1 MDSDTLA
8 AHEARTMAADTLDVA
23 TRPRASDSSASSVLP
38 RVVRDGDDVR
48 LVASEAER
56 YRIERELG
64 RGGMGEV
71 SLATHQDIGRQV
83 AVKRLLSQQP
93 STLARFVDEVRTI
106 GRLEHPNIV
115 PIHDVGVDAEGRYF
129 FVMKFVDGETL
140 SAIIKRLADGDAKT
154 HARFGFEQRLDVFIG
169 LVRALQFAHERRFI
183 HRDIK
188 PDNIMVGPFGEV
200 MVMDWGIAR
209 AIGEDEAPSEAEAAL
224 ASNRACETSDGAVIG
239 TPMYMS
245 PEQASGQTAQLDA
258 RSDLYSAFVVLFEL
272 LTLRVYIRDAQ
283 SVIDVLVKVQEQGC
297 PGLTDP
303 VYHHPSQDAVP
314 TEFRHFLKRGLR
326 LEKDSRFES
335 AADALAELHRVRAG
349 DFRVECPVTM
359 MKRGNSIMGR
369 FMDARPTASILT
381 GLSLVVLFVSSVIG
395 LVVVLALR

>member
-8 AHEARTMAADTLDVA
+8 AHDAHTMAADTLDVA
-23 TRPRASDSSASSVLP
+23 TRPRASDANASSVLP
-38 RVVRDGDDVR
+38 RVVRDGDNVR
-48 LVASEAER
+48 LETSEAER
-56 YRIERELG
+56 YVVQRELG

-71 SLATHQDIGRQV
+71 SLATDQDIGRQV

-93 STLARFVDEVRTI
+93 NTLARFVDEVRTI

-115 PIHDVGVDAEGRYF
+115 PIHDVGVDADGRYF

-140 SAIIKRLADGDAKT
+140 SSIIKRLADGDAKT
-154 HARFGFEQRLDVFIG
+154 HARFGFEQRLDIFIG
-169 LVRALQFAHERRFI
+169 LVRALQFAHERGII

-209 AIGEDEAPSEAEAAL
+209 EIGDDDRPAQTQAAL
-224 ASNRACETSDGAVIG
+224 ASNRACETNDGAVIG

-245 PEQASGQTAQLDA
+245 PEQAMGETTALDA

-272 LTLRVYIRDAQ
+272 LTLRTYIRDAQ
-283 SVIDVLVKVQEQGC
+283 SVMDVLVKAQEQGC

-303 VYHHPSQDAVP
+303 VYIHPLQDAIP
-314 TEFRHFLKRGLR
+314 MEFRHYLKRGLP
-326 LEKDSRFES
+326 LDKESRFES

-349 DFRVECPVTM
+349 DFRVECPVTL
-359 MKRGNSIMGR
+359 MKRGNSLMGR
-369 FMDARPTASILT
+369 FMDARPTASIAT
-381 GLSLVVLFVSSVIG
+381 GVGVVLLFLGSLVG
-395 LVVVLALR
+395 LIALLVRG

>member
-1 MDSDTLA
+1 MGECAFPPSERRLRLEVHSFRVMDSDTLA

-23 TRPRASDSSASSVLP
+23 TRPRASESSSSVLP
-38 RVVRDGDDVR
+38 RVVREGDDVR
-48 LVASEAER
+48 LVASDAER
-56 YRIERELG
+56 YRVERELG

-71 SLATHQDIGRQV
+71 SLATDQDIGRRV

-140 SAIIKRLADGDAKT
+140 SSIIRRLADGDAKA
-154 HARFGFEQRLDVFIG
+154 HARFGFEQRLDIFIG
-169 LVRALQFAHERRFI
+169 LVRALQFAHERGII

-200 MVMDWGIAR
+200 MLMDWGIAR
-209 AIGEDEAPSEAEAAL
+209 AIGEDDAPSDAEAAL
-224 ASNRACETSDGAVIG
+224 ASDRACETSDGAVIG

-245 PEQASGQTAQLDA
+245 PEQAGGQTSTLDA

-272 LTLRVYIRDAQ
+272 LTLHVYIRDAQ
-283 SVIDVLVKVQEQGC
+283 SVMDVLVKVQEQGC
-297 PGLTDP
+297 PG
-303 VYHHPSQDAVP
+303 V
-314 TEFRHFLKRGLR
+314 
-326 LEKDSRFES
+326 
-335 AADALAELHRVRAG
+335 
-349 DFRVECPVTM
+349 C
-359 MKRGNSIMGR
+359 
-369 FMDARPTASILT
+369 
-381 GLSLVVLFVSSVIG
+381 
-395 LVVVLALR
+395 